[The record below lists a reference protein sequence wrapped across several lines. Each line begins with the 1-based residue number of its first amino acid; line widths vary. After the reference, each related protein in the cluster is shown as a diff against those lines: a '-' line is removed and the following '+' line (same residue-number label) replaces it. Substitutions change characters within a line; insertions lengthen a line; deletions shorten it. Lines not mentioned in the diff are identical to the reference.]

1 MPRGANIAEF
11 RALNRAKKEANRVK
25 KHEQGLNMN
34 ISRWQSS
41 PLDLSE
47 PHVNTD
53 FLDIP
58 CTPVATTAEPNNKPQ
73 VAPHRSGGA
82 SFLLESSVLGFT
94 IIDGLIQE
102 RC

>member
-11 RALNRAKKEANRVK
+11 RALNRAKKEANRAK

-41 PLDLSE
+41 PLDVSE
-47 PHVNTD
+47 PHANTD

-58 CTPVATTAEPNNKPQ
+58 CTPITHIAESTESQATRIEEGAR
-73 VAPHRSGGA
+73 APS
-82 SFLLESSVLGFT
+82 
-94 IIDGLIQE
+94 
-102 RC
+102 